1 MFLSQIN
8 VFSVS
13 VSLSLPLAVTKKK
26 KKKSIKTYP
35 QVRFF
40 FLKSVFLPYFEVLW
54 LENKHDTKFFKQDE

>member
-26 KKKSIKTYP
+26 KKINKNVPSGEI
-35 QVRFF
+35 F